1 MKYLKTVI
9 YISILVAIL
18 APTTILAQSAD
29 DVKYRRSSLHVMLM
43 EDNDLDPRYKEII
56 VNTFLNAEFP
66 DKYDNHDIGIASH
79 DILSIPIPEV
89 DEGEEAEEK
98 SKKEKKQDKRL
109 KGVDKKIEQF
119 INDEGVARKLVAKWF
134 NRDASDGS
142 MDLNLIADRGSYD
155 ATTLDVSKA
164 QMQSK
169 TVSTQMRDA
178 GIELIG
184 NTFLVINKAN
194 FTENE
199 VGAAIVYE
207 AAKLGIA
214 TMKQENAMQKMVK
227 DAASAAAEALYER
240 TRKGYTVGTR
250 SFLYKLTW
258 NDSIYKIF
266 SSQHVVTKSMNDSM
280 KMKKAQAFDNSDLYS
295 MEFVGMEKATV
306 MVLNLKAENLTTQQ
320 IISEATIRTG
330 NKVFAKLQKEYD
342 VFKPKT
348 PLFQVEKKGKLC
360 TAKIGLKEGLEGG
373 EKFDLLEQFVNKE
386 GLTGYKSIGTI
397 KVDKKNIWDNQFYA
411 SKPPVI
417 EGEIK
422 VQATHFKGC
431 KKKHYAGLLIRQKK

>member
-1 MKYLKTVI
+1 MKNIKITI
-9 YISILVAIL
+9 YISILVAVL
-18 APTTILAQSAD
+18 LPTTIVAQTAD
-29 DVKYRRSSLHVMLM
+29 DIKYRRSSLHVMLM
-43 EDNDLDPRYKEII
+43 EDNDLNPQYKKII
-56 VNTFLNAEFP
+56 VDAFLNAEFP

-79 DILSIPIPEV
+79 DILSIVVPESQ
-89 DEGEEAEEK
+89 DTEEAEEK
-98 SKKEKKQDKRL
+98 SKEEENQDKRL
-109 KGVDKKIEQF
+109 KGVDKKIEKF
-119 INDEGVARKLVAKWF
+119 IIDEKVAAKLVAKWF
-134 NRDASDGS
+134 NRKDDGS
-142 MDLNLIADRGSYD
+142 FSTELIAERGSYD

-164 QMQSK
+164 KMQSNS
-169 TVSTQMRDA
+169 VSTQMEDA
-178 GIELIG
+178 GYELIG
-184 NTFLVINKAN
+184 NTFLIVNKAN
-194 FTENE
+194 FIENE

-280 KMKKAQAFDNSDLYS
+280 KMRKAQAFDNSDLYS

>member
-1 MKYLKTVI
+1 MIKFYSLIV
-9 YISILVAIL
+9 VAIL
-18 APTTILAQSAD
+18 GTTTIFAQSVD
-29 DVKYRRSSLHVMLM
+29 EVKYRRSSLHVLLM
-43 EDNDLDPRYKEII
+43 EDNDLHPQYKGII
-56 VNTFLNAEFP
+56 VDAFLNSPFP
-66 DKYDNHDIGIASH
+66 DKYDNHDIGIPSY
-79 DILSIPIPEV
+79 DILSIAIPEV
-89 DEGEEAEEK
+89 EELEEGEEK
-98 SKKEKKQDKRL
+98 SKEEKKQDKRL

-119 INDEGVARKLVAKWF
+119 IKDEGVARRLVAKWF

-164 QMQSK
+164 KMQSK

-194 FTENE
+194 FIENE
-199 VGAAIVYE
+199 LGAAIVYE
-207 AAKLGIA
+207 AAKIA
-214 TMKQENAMQKMVK
+214 ILTMKEENVMQVAVK
-227 DAASAAAEALYER
+227 KAAEVAAAAVYER

-250 SFLYKLTW
+250 SFLYKLNW

-266 SSQHVVTKSMNDSM
+266 SSQHVVTKGMNDSV
-280 KMKKAQAFDNSDLYS
+280 KIKKAHAFDNSDLYT

-348 PLFQVEKKGKLC
+348 PLAQVENKGKLC

-411 SKPPVI
+411 SKPPAI

-422 VQATHFKGC
+422 IQATHFKGC
-431 KKKHYAGLLIRQKK
+431 KKKHYPGLLIRQKK

>member
-1 MKYLKTVI
+1 MKYIKKII

-56 VNTFLNAEFP
+56 VNTFLNADFP

-89 DEGEEAEEK
+89 EEGEEVEEK

-109 KGVDKKIEQF
+109 KGVDKKIEKF
-119 INDEGVARKLVAKWF
+119 LKDEAVAGKLVAKWF
-134 NRDASDGS
+134 SRKDDGS
-142 MDLNLIADRGSYD
+142 FSTELIAERGSYD

-164 QMQSK
+164 KMQSN
-169 TVSTQMRDA
+169 TVSTQMEDA
-178 GIELIG
+178 GYELIG
-184 NTFLVINKAN
+184 NTFLIVNKAN
-194 FTENE
+194 FIENE
-199 VGAAIVYE
+199 AGAAIIYE
-207 AAKLGIA
+207 ASKLAIA
-214 TMKQENAMQKMVK
+214 SMKEENVMQIAVK
-227 DAASAAAEALYER
+227 TAAEVAAAALYER

-258 NDSIYKIF
+258 NDSISDIF
-266 SSQHVVTKSMNDSM
+266 YTDYWVDESMSIDD
-280 KMKKAQAFDNSDLYS
+280 KKLKKDLFDNTDLFT

-320 IISEATIRTG
+320 IIGEATIRTG

-348 PLFQVEKKGKLC
+348 PLAQVENKGKLC
-360 TAKIGLKEGLEGG
+360 TAKIGLKEGLTGK
-373 EKFDLLEQFVNKE
+373 EKFDVLEQFVNKE
-386 GLTGYKSIGTI
+386 GLTEYKSIGTI
-397 KVDKKNIWDNQFYA
+397 KIDKKNIWDNQFYA
-411 SKPPVI
+411 SDPPVI

-422 VQATHFKGC
+422 IQATHFKGC
-431 KKKHYAGLLIRQKK
+431 KKKYYAGLLIRQKK

>member
-1 MKYLKTVI
+1 MKHIKKII

-89 DEGEEAEEK
+89 EEGEEDEKK

-119 INDEGVARKLVAKWF
+119 INDEGVAGKLVAKWF
-134 NRDASDGS
+134 SRKDDGS
-142 MDLNLIADRGSYD
+142 FSTELIAERGSYD

-164 QMQSK
+164 KMQSNS
-169 TVSTQMRDA
+169 VSTQMEDA
-178 GIELIG
+178 GYELIG
-184 NTFLVINKAN
+184 NTFLIINKAN
-194 FTENE
+194 FIENE
-199 VGAAIVYE
+199 AGAAILYE
-207 AAKLGIA
+207 ASKIAIA
-214 TMKQENAMQKMVK
+214 TMKEENVMQVAVK
-227 DAASAAAEALYER
+227 SAAKVAAAALYER

-258 NDSIYKIF
+258 NDSISDIF
-266 SSQHVVTKSMNDSM
+266 YTDYWVDESMSIDD
-280 KMKKAQAFDNSDLYS
+280 KKLKKDLFDNTNLFTL
-295 MEFVGMEKATV
+295 EFVGMEKATV

-320 IISEATIRTG
+320 IIGEATIRTN

-348 PLFQVEKKGKLC
+348 PLAQVENKGKLC
-360 TAKIGLKEGLEGG
+360 TAKIGLKEGLTGK
-373 EKFDLLEQFVNKE
+373 EKFDVLEQFTNKE
-386 GLTGYKSIGTI
+386 GLTEYKSIGTI
-397 KVDKKNIWDNQFYA
+397 KIDKKNIWDNQFYA
-411 SKPPVI
+411 SEPPVI

-422 VQATHFKGC
+422 IQATHFKGC
-431 KKKHYAGLLIRQKK
+431 KKKYYPGLLIRQKK

>member
-89 DEGEEAEEK
+89 EEGEEAEEK

-194 FTENE
+194 FIENE

-258 NDSIYKIF
+258 NDSISDIFYTDYWVDESMSVDDKKI
-266 SSQHVVTKSMNDSM
+266 
-280 KMKKAQAFDNSDLYS
+280 KKDLFDNTDLFS
-295 MEFVGMEKATV
+295 LEFVGMEKATV

-320 IISEATIRTG
+320 IISEATIRTD

-348 PLFQVEKKGKLC
+348 PLFKVENKGKLC
-360 TAKIGLKEGLEGG
+360 TAKIGLKEGLTGK
-373 EKFDLLEQFVNKE
+373 EKFDVLEQFTNKE
-386 GLTGYKSIGTI
+386 GLTEYKSIGTI
-397 KVDKKNIWDNQFYA
+397 KIDKKNIWDNLYNA
-411 SKPPVI
+411 SEPPVI
-417 EGEIK
+417 EGEEKI
-422 VQATHFKGC
+422 QATHFKGC
-431 KKKHYAGLLIRQKK
+431 KKNYYRGLLIRQKK